1 MLMYKAER
9 KQKKL
14 QRKEIKQ
21 QKKLEREAKVR
32 TFLDGLISGEK
43 LKPENLKKIL
53 KIVIL
58 TVSILF
64 MVEAVMSIPVVS
76 GFLEQWL
83 LDSSADSGTIKLGIY
98 LTVMTIT
105 FLQVLPIFNMPM
117 LPIILLL

>member
-1 MLMYKAER
+1 MQKAKR
-9 KQKKL
+9 KQLKIK
-14 QRKEIKQ
+14 RKEIKQ
-21 QKKLEREAKVR
+21 QNKLQREAKVR
-32 TFLDGLISGEK
+32 KFLDGLISGEK

-64 MVEAVMSIPVVS
+64 VVEAVMSIPAVS
-76 GFLEQWL
+76 GFFEQWL
-83 LDSSADSGTIKLGIY
+83 LDSSADSGKIKLGIY

>member
-1 MLMYKAER
+1 MHKAER
-9 KQKKL
+9 KQLKLKRKETKQQNKL
-14 QRKEIKQ
+14 Q
-21 QKKLEREAKVR
+21 REAKVR
-32 TFLDGLISGEK
+32 NFLDGLISGEK

-64 MVEAVMSIPVVS
+64 VVEAVMSIPAVS
-76 GFLEQWL
+76 GFFERWL
-83 LDSSADSGTIKLGIY
+83 LDSSADTGKIKLGIY

-117 LPIILLL
+117 VPIILLL